1 MSCNS
6 CYFDYIQTQFKESA
20 GSFVSEVMEIG
31 GPGDELAW
39 LSARDPSV
47 LLNGA
52 ITDDNNLP
60 HKLDPNLGLPTPFSY
75 TLYLNLSSVSEAY
88 KLPG

>member
-39 LSARDPSV
+39 FCARDPSV

-60 HKLDPNLGLPTPFSY
+60 HKLDRNLELPTPFSY
-75 TLYLNLSSVSEAY
+75 TLCLNVSSVFEAY